1 MKVKSLIKQLSA
13 LPKDCVITN
22 YEISLASKNGVQF
35 LAHTIPSNEPREP
48 NKDLVIKGFSA
59 D

>member
-1 MKVKSLIKQLSA
+1 MKVKSLIKQLSV

-22 YEISLASKNGVQF
+22 YEINIESKNGLQF

-48 NKDLVIKGFSA
+48 AEDVVIKGFSA